1 MIKSFLLGAEKLF
14 EKLKKNLPLI
24 IICIFGTFLRFYKL
38 SFLVF
43 HLDES
48 PHTVQIAA
56 KSLSYVLTH
65 DYGSIVYQVFAH
77 ILLPMGKLELMSRLP
92 AALFGILIILGTYYV
107 GKLFFGKRIGL
118 TAALFVSFSHYLI
131 SYSQYARAYTTFTL
145 FSLFS
150 LYFFYKAIKGNEAK
164 YWVLYI
170 IFAAINAYTH
180 LITLMTL
187 ISYAAFV
194 GILLLDKK
202 IKGGKKKSWQIDKN
216 RLIRFILCTLAII
229 AITFLLRLPVG
240 EEDGGEISSL
250 DWIAVTLERL
260 LGEPTIGLFPL
271 IQQIFTHHFYY
282 FPSLFYFV
290 AVFFIALG
298 ICSCLI
304 RLRKEDILVL
314 VYTLLPILSFY
325 LIKPRPIFFLVADR
339 YFIFLLPIF
348 FILLVRGIA
357 LFSSLLMSLASFL
370 KAEKKRAHFH
380 KNQSFV
386 VFVMIFFLLECFS
399 LIGYSNY
406 VWKIRSLSL
415 NKSVQSLL
423 MDLAETGEILFSNS
437 FPDSSNVL
445 QLIPLALNKG
455 QKRLIVQSRF
465 SEYLEKISRDALG
478 LWLVIDR
485 SLLDEE
491 KTKTFSENLEGRVIQ
506 NVDEHSLI
514 YWKAGGKILSKK
526 LIEMVDILI
535 LLHSEREIEY
545 RLLQTK
551 FHLLDLNLE
560 KAMEN
565 LNWAENNGFLYL
577 GGKKKSE
584 TAQPILKFINI
595 FLGDIKDYRQIVL
608 DTLQADIGR
617 QLWILGTK
625 LLIEEN
631 WDEGVK
637 ALDKCVQLSEEF
649 HKSVSQ
655 KYFFF
660 GNQFLRSGRTD
671 QAIIFLNKA
680 IELNPDNYFYH
691 LILAE
696 AYWDK
701 SMVDESISQHK
712 IGFSDPSLSDEFV
725 RQIVSKPQLFAVWVE
740 NKTWHFLWRSD
751 KKSQFSGNIYFDKKF
766 DSLQKHHLSKK
777 DILDQYKDYAVE
789 FNVSTNE
796 RGVKTLDIEIGG
808 RSQLT
813 CYVKIDDQLKPNDIV
828 FINTGENPKD
838 IPFSASSKGLKRAN
852 QKND

>member
-1 MIKSFLLGAEKLF
+1 ML

-24 IICIFGTFLRFYKL
+24 IVCIFGAFLRFYKL

-48 PHTVQIAA
+48 PHTIQITA

-92 AALFGILIILGTYYV
+92 AAIFGILIILGTYHV
-107 GKLFFGKRIGL
+107 GKLFFGKRTGL
-118 TAALFVSFSHYLI
+118 TAALFVSFSHYLL
-131 SYSQYARAYTTFTL
+131 SYSQYARAYTTFTF
-145 FSLFS
+145 FSLLS
-150 LYFFYKAIKGNEAK
+150 LFVFYKAIKENEPK
-164 YWVLYI
+164 YWILYI
-170 IFAAINAYTH
+170 FIAALNAYTH

-194 GILLLDKK
+194 GILLLDNK
-202 IKGGKKKSWQIDKN
+202 IKVGKKKLWQIDKS
-216 RLIRFILCTLAII
+216 RLIRFMLCTFAVIV
-229 AITFLLRLPVG
+229 ITLLLRLPVG

-250 DWIAVTLERL
+250 DWIAVTLGRL

-271 IQQIFTHHFYY
+271 IHQILTHQIYH
-282 FPSLFYFV
+282 FPSLLYIV
-290 AVFFIALG
+290 AAFFIVLG
-298 ICSCLI
+298 ICASLI
-304 RLRKEDILVL
+304 RLRKQDILVL
-314 VYTLLPILSFY
+314 VYTLLPVLVFY
-325 LIKPRPIFFLVADR
+325 LIKPRPIYFLAADR
-339 YFIFLLPIF
+339 YFIFLLPLL

-357 LFSSLLMSLASFL
+357 LFSSLLMSLASYL
-370 KAEKKRAHFH
+370 KAVKKKAHFF
-380 KNQSFV
+380 KKLSLV
-386 VFVMIFFLLECFS
+386 VFVVIFFLLECFS

-415 NKSVQSLL
+415 SKSVQSLL
-423 MDLAETGEILFSNS
+423 IDKAETREIIFSSS

-445 QLIPLALNKG
+445 QLIPLALNRG

-465 SEYLEKISRDALG
+465 SQYLEEISGDALG

-485 SLLDEE
+485 SLLQE
-491 KTKTFSENLEGRVIQ
+491 KMTKTLSEKFEGREII
-506 NVDEHSLI
+506 NVEENSLI
-514 YWKAGGKILSKK
+514 YWKAEGKILSKK
-526 LIEMVDILI
+526 LIEMADILI
-535 LLHSEREIEY
+535 SLHSDREMEY
-545 RLLQTK
+545 RLLLTK

-560 KAMEN
+560 KALEI
-565 LNWAENNGFLYL
+565 LDGAEKNGFLYTD
-577 GGKKKSE
+577 GKQKSE
-584 TAQPILKFINI
+584 TAQPFLKFINI

-608 DTLQADIGR
+608 DSLQADIGR
-617 QLWILGTK
+617 QLWILGNK
-625 LLIEEN
+625 LFSEEN
-631 WDEGVK
+631 WDEGVR
-637 ALDKCVQLSEEF
+637 ALDKCVQLSGEF

-671 QAIIFLNKA
+671 EAIIFLNKA
-680 IELNPDNYFYH
+680 IELNPHNYFYH

-701 SMVDESISQHK
+701 SMVDESIYRYK
-712 IGFSDPSLSDEFV
+712 IGFNDPSLSDEFV
-725 RQIVSKPQLFAVWVE
+725 HHIVSKPQLFAVWVE

-766 DSLQKHHLSKK
+766 DSLRKHHLSKK
-777 DILDQYKDYAVE
+777 DVFNQYKDYAAE

-796 RGVKTLDIEIGG
+796 RGVKTLDIEIGR

-813 CYVKIDDQLKPNDIV
+813 CYVKIDDKLKPNDIV

-838 IPFSASSKGLKRAN
+838 IPFSASSKGIKQED